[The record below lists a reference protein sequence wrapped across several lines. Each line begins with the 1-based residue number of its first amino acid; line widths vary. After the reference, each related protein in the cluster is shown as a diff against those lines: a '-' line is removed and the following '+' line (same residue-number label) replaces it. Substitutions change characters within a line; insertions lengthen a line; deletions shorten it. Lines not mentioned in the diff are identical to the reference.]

1 MHQPGAPERE
11 LPVRSLQLV
20 GLNGR
25 RASCAFSQLN
35 TTGREGTLKCPEGL
49 GVTRGAVGSH
59 GRFWSQEGRPRPS
72 GPQGRRDGGGAR
84 CLVKPHLS
92 PLLTCCRILY
102 TTYYESIASSGPFFG
117 YYFFNGLLMM
127 LQLLHVFWSCLI
139 LRMIY
144 SFTKKGQME
153 KDVRSDVEEADSSD
167 GDVAQES
174 LPLKN
179 GAAPTDGPRSRA
191 AGRLANGHAPAT

>member
-1 MHQPGAPERE
+1 M
-11 LPVRSLQLV
+11 
-20 GLNGR
+20 
-25 RASCAFSQLN
+25 
-35 TTGREGTLKCPEGL
+35 T
-49 GVTRGAVGSH
+49 
-59 GRFWSQEGRPRPS
+59 
-72 GPQGRRDGGGAR
+72 
-84 CLVKPHLS
+84 PHLS
-92 PLLTCCRILY
+92 PLLTCRRILY

-144 SFTKKGQME
+144 SFTKKGQVGPGRGAAGGRLPGAPPSRPSSPQME

-191 AGRLANGHAPAT
+191 PGRLANGHAPAT